1 VTHDR
6 LVGLVA
12 HGWLKVIFWGSCVI
26 FWASPRL
33 VFSLACSLTKTQS
46 YPQNIVLPI
55 PIIAI
60 NCQSKLIAGL
70 EKRQLIVVSPTII

>member
-1 VTHDR
+1 M
-6 LVGLVA
+6 A
-12 HGWLKVIFWGSCVI
+12 
-26 FWASPRL
+26 
-33 VFSLACSLTKTQS
+33 SLAAAQRRWQRQRSSRGGCSV

-60 NCQSKLIAGL
+60 DCQLKIIAGL